1 MELFVDILKT
11 LAAVLVA
18 LGGFEGGK
26 FLYTRKATRR
36 SANASAKSQEWD
48 VAEKIQA
55 RYSSMLEDK
64 NAKIEKL
71 YAQIGELKEKVLTL
85 TAENKDMQLTH
96 KIALIQK
103 CERRGCLQ
111 REPPNPD
118 Y

>member
-1 MELFVDILKT
+1 MELLVDILKT

-18 LGGFEGGK
+18 LGGVEGGK

-36 SANASAKSQEWD
+36 AANSSAKMEEWN

-64 NAKIEKL
+64 NDKIEKL
-71 YAQIGELKEKVLTL
+71 HTQIGELNGRVLGL
-85 TAENKDMQLTH
+85 TAEKHELQLDNKLLHM
-96 KIALIQK
+96 QK
-103 CERRGCLQ
+103 CEKRSCVDRK
-111 REPPNPD
+111 PPSD